1 MSRGR
6 GRRGFTFLELLAVV
20 AVIAVLVALLL
31 PAIQAAR
38 EQSRLISCQNNLR
51 QLGIALGQY
60 QFLHRTLPPGAV
72 AVTLPVHV
80 ENAPEGIG
88 WIGQILPQLG
98 EGVIYEKI
106 DFEMPL
112 RSFSSGVS
120 ADADAGGMPLADSV
134 PVYAGEE
141 PEKKIAVPVHPVIA
155 VLKCPSS
162 PAPFGQEPISAYAG
176 CHNSTSKAID
186 ADADGLLYANSS
198 ESLEA
203 VPDGSSHTLLV
214 GEGSERLRGLG
225 WLFGDRGTLRN
236 GLPLAQ
242 EHKAGGLQQQ
252 TEQIAAAATDEEK
265 RAVRARLAGEVG
277 GFASRHSYQVNFL
290 VADGSVRGL
299 SRQMDAVVLRQLISR
314 FDAGGVVE
322 F

>member
-120 ADADAGGMPLADSV
+120 DDAAAGGMPLADSV

-236 GLPLAQ
+236 GLPLA
-242 EHKAGGLQQQ
+242 EERKAGGLQQQ

-265 RAVRARLAGEVG
+265 RAVRARLAAEVG

>member
-6 GRRGFTFLELLAVV
+6 CRRGFTFLELLVV
-20 AVIAVLVALLL
+20 LAVIAVLVALLL

-38 EQSRLISCQNNLR
+38 ERARLLSCHNNLR

-72 AVTLPVHV
+72 AITLPVHV
-80 ENAPEGIG
+80 ENVPEGIG

-98 EGVIYEKI
+98 EGAM
-106 DFEMPL
+106 FERVDSELPL
-112 RSFSSGVS
+112 RSFAAG
-120 ADADAGGMPLADSV
+120 ADEAGQAAGLPVADMLPAVDGAV
-134 PVYAGEE
+134 
-141 PEKKIAVPVHPVIA
+141 PEKKIAVPVHPALA
-155 VLKCPSS
+155 VLRCRSS

-176 CHNSTSKAID
+176 CHNSTAKAID
-186 ADADGLLYANSS
+186 AEADGLLYANSS

-203 VPDGSSHTLLV
+203 VPDGSSNTLLV
-214 GEGSERLRGLG
+214 GERSERLPGLG

-236 GLPLAQ
+236 GLPLSEEQ
-242 EHKAGGLQQQ
+242 KAGELK
-252 TEQIAAAATDEEK
+252 EQSELIAAAATDEEK
-265 RAVRARLAGEVG
+265 QAVRSRLAAEVG

-290 VADGSVRGL
+290 VADGSVRSL
-299 SRQMDAVVLRQLISR
+299 SRLIDTAVLRQLISR
-314 FDAGGVVE
+314 LDAGGVVE

>member
-134 PVYAGEE
+134 PVSAGEE
-141 PEKKIAVPVHPVIA
+141 PEKKIAVPVHPEIA

-236 GLPLAQ
+236 GLPLA
-242 EHKAGGLQQQ
+242 EERKAGGLQQQ

-265 RAVRARLAGEVG
+265 RAVRARLAAE
-277 GFASRHSYQVNFL
+277 
-290 VADGSVRGL
+290 
-299 SRQMDAVVLRQLISR
+299 
-314 FDAGGVVE
+314 
-322 F
+322 